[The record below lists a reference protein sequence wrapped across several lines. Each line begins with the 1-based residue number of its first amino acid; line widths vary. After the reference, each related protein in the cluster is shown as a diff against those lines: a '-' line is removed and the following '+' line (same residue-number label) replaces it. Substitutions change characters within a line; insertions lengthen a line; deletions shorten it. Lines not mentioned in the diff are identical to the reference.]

1 MELLDALQLHS
12 LQQARVVAGS
22 QGLHRT
28 IRWVHIVD
36 LPDPLPWVQSGDF
49 LLTTGYSWP
58 REEAE
63 QRNLIYGL
71 AKQGLTGVGLA
82 VPRFFDQFP
91 TAACLAAAELNFPL
105 IEIPWEIPFNTITEE
120 IHNSILAQHYKFQEQ
135 SVYIHNELLRV
146 ALEATSLQ
154 DITSTLGR
162 LIARTVIIQHTDGP
176 LLADYMHADEGNQ
189 VSMQTAE
196 HEVLPKELYT
206 QVEDKRYLTTL
217 RSSTQPLRVSAIPEN
232 SIPARLICPIH
243 IKRELVGLLWIVE
256 GESPIGEL
264 DIRAV
269 QYASIVM
276 ALHISQ
282 QRALASLEAQMGYS
296 FLDSL
301 LEGHFNPTPQ
311 ALRRSEV
318 LGFNSEGVYS
328 VGMIVLNSQVPM
340 SREGI
345 LKREQLAEHL
355 KRRLYE
361 LQTPAVLSF
370 TQNQIFFLLPD
381 QFPVGEM
388 WATINAPDVSLA
400 VSRPYRGFE
409 KVQQS
414 YKEVCSIMPHLV
426 FGQFHYY
433 EDLLV
438 ARILMG
444 DKEARSSFFEK
455 LFGPLRGIKNGDI
468 LIKTMLAAARS
479 GFHLKNTAEELRIHP
494 KTLRYRL
501 DRAITIGGFDFGN
514 TETQFNL
521 QLAARIL
528 ALEDVHFL

>member
-1 MELLDALQLHS
+1 VELLEALQLNS
-12 LQQARVVAGS
+12 LKQARVVAGTE
-22 QGLHRT
+22 GLHRM

-36 LPDPLPWVQSGDF
+36 LPDPLPWVKSGDF

-58 REEAE
+58 HEEAE
-63 QRNLIYGL
+63 LRNLIYEL
-71 AKQGLTGVGLA
+71 AMRGLTGVGLA
-82 VPRFFDQFP
+82 VPRFIDKFP
-91 TAACLAAAELNFPL
+91 ASACIVAEELNFPL

-120 IHNSILAQHYKFQEQ
+120 IHNSILALHYKFQEQ

-146 ALEATSLQ
+146 ALEATNLQ

-162 LIARTVIIQHTDGP
+162 LIVRTVMIQHPEGH
-176 LLADYMHADEGNQ
+176 LLAFCMKNDEVKQ
-189 VSMQTAE
+189 MKETVAE
-196 HEVLPKELYT
+196 QGELPVEIYS
-206 QVEDKRYLTTL
+206 QFEDKSYFTTM
-217 RSSTQPLRVSAIPEN
+217 RSSTQPLRVSAIPEKR
-232 SIPARLICPIH
+232 IPARLICPIH

-256 GESPIGEL
+256 GDNPLGEL

-311 ALRRSEV
+311 TLRRAEV
-318 LGFNSEGVYS
+318 LGFDSECIYA

-345 LKREQLAEHL
+345 VKREQLAERL
-355 KRRLYE
+355 KRRLHE

-370 TQNQIFFLLPD
+370 TQNQISFLLPD
-381 QFPVGEM
+381 RFPVGEL
-388 WATINAPDVSLA
+388 WETIHAPDVSLA
-400 VSRPYRGFE
+400 ISRPYRGFE

-414 YKEVCSIMPHLV
+414 YQEVCSIIPHLV

-438 ARILMG
+438 PRILMG

-455 LFGPLRGIKNGDI
+455 LFGSLRGIKNGDI
-468 LIKTMLAAARS
+468 LIKTMLAVASS
-479 GFHLKNTAEELRIHP
+479 GFHLKNTAAELRIHP

-501 DRAITIGGFDFGN
+501 DRAIAIGGFDLSN

-521 QLAARIL
+521 QLASRIL
-528 ALEDVHFL
+528 ALDDIDSL